1 MNREIDKEPWL
12 DIRSYGRAGPTHRIH
27 LSPAQAQTVARTAG
41 RTPEVMVKVLS
52 GGAASAKAVQRHMEY
67 IGRKGDVELLTDEGD
82 ALKGRDA
89 AGGLPDNW
97 NLDLEEVGS
106 RRQIGRGTKAK
117 PARLAH
123 KLVFSM
129 PPGTNPDKVL
139 SAVQNLCRE
148 EFALKH
154 RYVMA
159 LHTDSSHPHVHVV
172 LKAKS
177 EQGKRLNIH
186 KATLK
191 EWREK
196 FADHLRAQGVAAN
209 ATPRALRD
217 KPGRPI
223 PLRIFW
229 QSRREQ
235 SQERAS
241 PQKPL
246 SGRAGR
252 ETYPPRSR

>member
-1 MNREIDKEPWL
+1 MSRVFDEEPWL
-12 DIRSYGRAGPTHRIH
+12 KIGSHARRGPTDRFH
-27 LSPAQAQTVARTAG
+27 LPRADAQVVPHAAG

-67 IGRKGDVELLTDEGD
+67 IGRKGEVELYTDDGD
-82 ALKGRDA
+82 ALKGRDVA
-89 AGGLPDNW
+89 AGLPDNW
-97 NLDLEEVGS
+97 NLDLEEAGS

-117 PARLAH
+117 PVRLAH

-129 PPGTNPDKVL
+129 PPGTNPEKVL
-139 SAVQNLCRE
+139 SAVQTLCRE

-196 FADHLRAQGVAAN
+196 FALHLRAQGVVAN
-209 ATPRALRD
+209 ATPRALRNKAD
-217 KPGRPI
+217 RAV
-223 PLRIFW
+223 PLRVFW

-235 SQERAS
+235 SQEKAS
-241 PQKPL
+241 API
-246 SGRAGR
+246 SHAGR
-252 ETYPPRSR
+252 DGRDAYPPRSR

>member
-1 MNREIDKEPWL
+1 MNRQIDDEPWL
-12 DIRSYGRAGPTHRIH
+12 KIGSHARRGPTDRFHLPRAEAQTGPRAG
-27 LSPAQAQTVARTAG
+27 G

-67 IGRKGDVELLTDEGD
+67 IGRKGDVELYTDDGD

-89 AGGLPDNW
+89 ASGLPDNW
-97 NLDLEEVGS
+97 NLDLEEAGS

-129 PPGTNPDKVL
+129 PPGTNPEKVL
-139 SAVQNLCRE
+139 GAVQTLCRE

-159 LHTDSSHPHVHVV
+159 LHTDSRHPHVHVV

-177 EQGKRLNIH
+177 EQGKRLNIQ
-186 KATLK
+186 KAHLK

-196 FADHLRAQGVAAN
+196 FAHHLRAQGVVAN
-209 ATPRALRD
+209 ATPRASRNQKRSSVPL
-217 KPGRPI
+217 PI
-223 PLRIFW
+223 VWLNR
-229 QSRREQ
+229 
-235 SQERAS
+235 RAS
-241 PQKPL
+241 ASEASTRLETP
-246 SGRAGR
+246 AGHK
-252 ETYPPRSR
+252 THGPRTR